1 MSIKTTFCGHE
12 KNKCRILWIFLAI
25 SVQVIYTI
33 HNKQIK
39 NDFSTRRLNGW
50 YPLTFLRRE
59 PIWYIGAFAV
69 KNRFSYRYYILY
81 GNDLSS
87 VAVEFKP
94 PDCRKSGGFF
104 VYILVKPAKKGGFY
118 IVKSENR
125 EDKPR
130 SIFEKMVAEGLVQC
144 GLFAVARGKL
154 RIRKTQV

>member
-1 MSIKTTFCGHE
+1 MRVLSFVEFNESSRIWLQNVGKSHSICILS

-104 VYILVKPAKKGGFY
+104 VYILVKPAK
-118 IVKSENR
+118 R
-125 EDKPR
+125 
-130 SIFEKMVAEGLVQC
+130 
-144 GLFAVARGKL
+144 AVF
-154 RIRKTQV
+154 T

>member
-1 MSIKTTFCGHE
+1 M
-12 KNKCRILWIFLAI
+12 WIFLAI
-25 SVQVIYTI
+25 SVQVFYTI

-81 GNDLSS
+81 GSDLSS
-87 VAVEFKP
+87 VVTEFKP
-94 PDCRKSGGFF
+94 SDCKKIGRLFCIYFGKTRKNS
-104 VYILVKPAKKGGFY
+104 GFY

-125 EDKPR
+125 KDKPR
-130 SIFEKMVAEGLVQC
+130 SIFEKMVAKGLVQC